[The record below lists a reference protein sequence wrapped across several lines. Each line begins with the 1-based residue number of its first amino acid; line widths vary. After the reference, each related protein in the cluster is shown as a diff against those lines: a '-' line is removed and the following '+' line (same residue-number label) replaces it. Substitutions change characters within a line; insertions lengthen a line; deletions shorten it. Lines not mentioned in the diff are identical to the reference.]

1 MRRSDREITDMSSIR
16 SIIDSCKVVRLA
28 IVGDGAPYIVPL
40 NFGYAYNESRFTL
53 YFHCADKGKK
63 LDMIRKNPLVCF
75 EMDTDHELTTA
86 ESACGYGYNY
96 SSVIGTGLV
105 RILENGEERKA
116 GLKILMKHQTG
127 REFDFTDGQI
137 QNVTVCSIDV
147 AELTAKQRKS
157 L

>member
-1 MRRSDREITDMSSIR
+1 MRRTDREITDMNSIR
-16 SIIDSCKVVRLA
+16 SILDSCKVVRLA
-28 IVGDGAPYIVPL
+28 MSGDGAPYIVPL
-40 NFGYAYNESRFTL
+40 NFGYTYSENRFTL
-53 YFHCADKGKK
+53 YFHCADEGKK

-96 SSVIGTGLV
+96 SSVIGTGQV

-116 GLKILMKHQTG
+116 ALKILMKHQTG
-127 REFDFTDGQI
+127 REFDFTDGQM

-157 L
+157 P

>member
-1 MRRSDREITDMSSIR
+1 MRRTDREITDMSSIR

-28 IVGDGAPYIVPL
+28 MAGDGAPYIVPL
-40 NFGYAYNESRFTL
+40 NFGYTYSENRFTL
-53 YFHCADKGKK
+53 YFHCADEGKK

-105 RILENGEERKA
+105 RILEDSEEKKA
-116 GLKILMKHQTG
+116 GLRVLMKHQTG
-127 REFDFTDGQI
+127 RDFDFADGQI